1 MAFSDLMG
9 RRDGADRLVDLVLGP
24 QCAVVVLAVVE
35 DRIDFGF
42 GAGVNASM
50 TARTASL

>member
-1 MAFSDLMG
+1 MTFSDLMV
-9 RRDGADRLVDLVLGP
+9 GAVARTAWWISCLVRSVRF
-24 QCAVVVLAVVE
+24 VVLAVVE
-35 DRIDFGF
+35 DGIDVGF